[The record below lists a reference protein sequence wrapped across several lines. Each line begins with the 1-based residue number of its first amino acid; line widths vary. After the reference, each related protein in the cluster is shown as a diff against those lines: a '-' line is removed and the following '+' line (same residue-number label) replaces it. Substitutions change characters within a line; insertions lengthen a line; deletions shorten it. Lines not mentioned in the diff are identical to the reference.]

1 MLDLVATSEAMRFC
15 DRISRRRWLEVGS
28 LGPLALGLPALFRAR
43 AEGAIHRD
51 ATFGRAKRVIL
62 LFMWGGPAHQDTWDL
77 KPDGPSETRG
87 EFLPIATRIP
97 GIHISEHLPLVA
109 RHTDKLAI
117 IRSVGQGDNNHLSA
131 AYASLTGRRHPR
143 ENQNVVPSADDFPQV
158 GSVLSKLRPGRKDV
172 PTFVAL
178 PDQIHTT
185 GGTVVPGQGGG
196 FLGRGYD
203 PFQILDHPDRPDFS
217 ISNLR
222 LPLGVDPDRM
232 EDRTGLQRHLDGMAR
247 RAEKLTA
254 LRTWNAFSQQ
264 ALNLVV
270 STKTREALD
279 LGQLSMRDRR
289 RYGFHTFGQS
299 VLLARRLIEVGV
311 PLVTVYWHR
320 ERKTIDTTWDT
331 HSRNFEE
338 LKTRLMPSVDRPIA
352 MLLEDLAA
360 RGMLDETLVVW
371 NSEFGRTPRINTNGG
386 RDHWGACNSVVM
398 AGGGVPG
405 GQIYGKSDSQ
415 AAYPV
420 DDKVTQADIAATI
433 YHLMGID
440 PRTRFVDRLNRPQ
453 EVAVGR
459 PLGKLLGG
467 ASRPPAMAPPKR
479 RAQVPAMGTFRRM
492 LMQRSNRF
500 LHLDCG
506 NPQSEPEWELVGWS
520 EPTGVRAERY
530 RAIAEQASI
539 VRYLGLFYTHFDYG
553 YLVFRLAEPADMSKV
568 HLALRDQPIP
578 VSHELRDAPP
588 DTLWQIPFPSGMI
601 AQLPFPENKAFDL
614 AIRAPGWKVTDM
626 ALVGDPIE
634 SWHYPPVS
642 ILPSTQESK
651 PQSTS

>member
-1 MLDLVATSEAMRFC
+1 MLDLVATSGAMRFC
-15 DRISRRRWLEVGS
+15 DRISRRRLLQVGS
-28 LGPLALGLPALFRAR
+28 LGPLALGLPAFFRAQ
-43 AEGAIHRD
+43 AEGAIHR
-51 ATFGRAKRVIL
+51 APAFGRAKRVIL
-62 LFMWGGPAHQDTWDL
+62 VFMWGGPAHQDTWDL

-87 EFLPIATRIP
+87 EFLPIATRVP
-97 GIHISEHLPLVA
+97 GIQISEHLPLIA
-109 RHTDKLAI
+109 QHADKLAI
-117 IRSVGQGDNNHLSA
+117 IRSVGQGDNDHLLA
-131 AYASLTGRRHPR
+131 AYASLTGRRYPR
-143 ENQNVVPSADDFPQV
+143 ENQNVAPSADDFPHI

-185 GGTVVPGQGGG
+185 SGTVVPGQGGG

-203 PFQILDHPDRPDFS
+203 PFQILDHPDGPDFS

-222 LPLGVDPDRM
+222 FPLGIDLDRM

-247 RAEKLTA
+247 REEKSTA
-254 LRTWNAFSQQ
+254 LRTWNEFYQQ

-279 LGQLSMRDRR
+279 LSKLSMRERW

-299 VLLARRLIEVGV
+299 VLLARRLIEAGV

-352 MLLEDLAA
+352 TLLEDLSA
-360 RGMLDETLVVW
+360 RGLLDETLVVW
-371 NSEFGRTPRINTNGG
+371 NSEFGRTPRINKNGG

-405 GQIYGKSDSQ
+405 GQVYGKSDSQ

-440 PRTRFVDRLNRPQ
+440 PHTRFLDRLNRPQ
-453 EVAVGR
+453 EVAEGR
-459 PLGKLLGG
+459 PLEKLLGG
-467 ASRPPAMAPPKR
+467 VSRPTAMAPLKR
-479 RAQVPAMGTFRRM
+479 RVQVEALSTFRRM
-492 LMQRSNRF
+492 LVQRSNRF

-506 NPQSEPEWELVGWS
+506 NPPNEREWELVGWS
-520 EPTGVRAERY
+520 EPTGVRDERY
-530 RAIAEQASI
+530 RVINEQGSS
-539 VRYLGLFYTHFDYG
+539 VRYLGLFHTHFDYG
-553 YLVFRLAEPADMSKV
+553 YLVFRLAEPADVGNV

-578 VSHELRDAPP
+578 VSREMKDAPP
-588 DTLWQIPFPSGMI
+588 DTLWQIPFPNGMI
-601 AQLPFPENKAFDL
+601 AQLPFPEKKAFDL

-626 ALVGDPIE
+626 ALVGDRIE
-634 SWHYPPVS
+634 PWHYPP
-642 ILPSTQESK
+642 TA
-651 PQSTS
+651 